1 MIFSE
6 DRMSRKELKTDSVAE
21 AYLALL
27 ADRGVE
33 YLFANAG
40 TDFAPIVEAYAKA
53 AHSGLGA
60 PKPMLATHENLAMSM
75 AHGYAAASGRVPAVM
90 VHVSVGTANALC
102 GVMNAARTNVP
113 ILFTAGRSPLTEE
126 GLEGARDTYIHW
138 AQEMFDQAGMLREMV
153 KWDYEL
159 RNGAQVESVIDRAL
173 TIATSPPEG
182 PVYLSLPR
190 EVLAEKLPE
199 FSYDAPSRH
208 ARASVPAPDA
218 VTIDAAAKLLA
229 KAENP
234 LIVTADAGRDLA
246 AVPALADFAER
257 FVVPVVEHRQ
267 RYLSLS
273 AEHPCHLGYNPAA
286 LIDGA
291 DAILVVECDVPW
303 IPSRKAPRPEC
314 KIIQI
319 GVDPL
324 FSRYPIRGFA
334 ADVAITGATR
344 LVLPAL
350 GAALTP
356 LIDKAG
362 VETRRKRI
370 AEQRDAMQA
379 GWRKLRDEAK
389 QMRPLSPVWVS
400 ACLNEARDPKS
411 TIVNEYTLLPE
422 HCPSTRAGSFFG
434 SSPAAGL
441 GWGAGAALGVKLAE
455 PDRQVIAVLGDGSYL
470 FSNPVAVHHASAVH
484 RLPVLFVVV
493 NNAMWG
499 AVRRATLGMY
509 PQGEAA
515 RSNRPPFIDLE
526 ELPAFE
532 QVCAAAGGYG
542 ERVEDP
548 AELSAALARALHAV
562 NVEKRQALLNVICQG
577 GGGG

>member
-1 MIFSE
+1 MAT
-6 DRMSRKELKTDSVAE
+6 KELKVDSVAE

-27 ADRGVE
+27 AERGIE

-40 TDFAPIVEAYAKA
+40 TDFAPIVEAYAA
-53 AHSGLGA
+53 MARSGLKA
-60 PKPMLATHENLAMSM
+60 PTPLLATHENLAMSM
-75 AHGYAAASGRVPAVM
+75 AHGYAAASGKVPAVM

-102 GVMNAARTNVP
+102 GAFNAARANVP

-126 GLEGARDTYIHW
+126 GLAGARDTYIHW
-138 AQEMFDQAGMLREMV
+138 AQEMFDQAGMLREIV

-159 RNGAQVESVIDRAL
+159 RNGAQLETVIDRAL
-173 TIATSPPEG
+173 TIATSAPEG

-190 EVLAEKLPE
+190 EVLAEPLPG
-199 FSYDAPSRH
+199 FAYDAPSRH
-208 ARASVPAPDA
+208 AAASPPAPDA
-218 VTIDAAAKLLA
+218 AVVAAAARLLA
-229 KAENP
+229 GAKNP
-234 LIVTADAGRDLA
+234 LIVTADAGRDRA
-246 AVPALADFAER
+246 VVPALAEFAER
-257 FVVPVVEHRQ
+257 FAIPVVENRQ
-267 RYLSLS
+267 RHLNLS
-273 AEHPCHLGYNPAA
+273 ADHPCHLGYNPGP
-286 LIDGA
+286 LLGEA
-291 DAILVVECDVPW
+291 DAILVIDCDVPW
-303 IPSRKAPRPEC
+303 TPSRQAPPADC
-314 KIIQI
+314 KVIHI

-324 FSRYPIRGFA
+324 YSRYPIRGFTC
-334 ADVAITGATR
+334 DVAITGATR
-344 LVLPAL
+344 LTLPLL
-350 GAALTP
+350 GEAMQKLADQAA
-356 LIDKAG
+356 IAA
-362 VETRRKRI
+362 RRRHI
-370 AEQRDAMQA
+370 AERREAMGA

-389 QMRPLSPVWVS
+389 EMRPLSPVWVS
-400 ACLNEARDPKS
+400 ACLAAARDPDAA
-411 TIVNEYTLLPE
+411 IVNEYTLLPE

-470 FSNPVAVHHASAVH
+470 FANPVAVHHASRLH

-493 NNAMWG
+493 NNSMWG

-515 RSNRPPFIDLE
+515 RSNRPPFIDLD

-548 AELSAALARALHAV
+548 AELPAALARALHAV
-562 NVEKRQALLNVICQG
+562 TIEKRQALLNVICQG

>member
-1 MIFSE
+1 MAK
-6 DRMSRKELKTDSVAE
+6 KELKVDSVAE

-27 ADRGVE
+27 AERGIE

-53 AHSGLGA
+53 AHSGLPA
-60 PKPMLATHENLAMSM
+60 PKPLIATHENLAMSM

-102 GVMNAARTNVP
+102 GLFNAARANVP

-126 GLEGARDTYIHW
+126 GLTGARDTYIHW
-138 AQEMFDQAGMLREMV
+138 AQEMFDQAGMLREIV

-159 RNGAQVESVIDRAL
+159 RNGVQLETVIDRAL

-190 EVLAEKLPE
+190 EVLAEPLPG
-199 FSYDAPSRH
+199 FAYDSPSRH
-208 ARASVPAPDA
+208 VAASPPAPDQVA
-218 VTIDAAAKLLA
+218 IVAAAELLAAAK
-229 KAENP
+229 NP
-234 LIVTADAGRDLA
+234 LIITADTGRERVAVAALA
-246 AVPALADFAER
+246 AFADRFAI
-257 FVVPVVEHRQ
+257 PVVEHRQ
-267 RYLSLS
+267 RHLNLP
-273 AEHPCHLGYNPAA
+273 ADHPCHLGYSPTP

-291 DAILVVECDVPW
+291 DLVLVIDCDVPW
-303 IPSRKAPRPEC
+303 IPGRKPPSPDAQ
-314 KIIQI
+314 IIHI

-324 FSRYPIRGFA
+324 YSRYPIRGFTC
-334 ADVAITGATR
+334 DVAITGAAR

-350 GAALTP
+350 GQALLP
-356 LIDKAG
+356 FA
-362 VETRRKRI
+362 ETMPIEARRKEL
-370 AEQRDAMQA
+370 AERREAMRADWRRSRDDARTMH
-379 GWRKLRDEAK
+379 
-389 QMRPLSPVWVS
+389 PISPVWVS
-400 ACLNEARDPKS
+400 ACLAEARDPGS
-411 TIVNEYTLLPE
+411 AIVNEYTLLPE
-422 HCPSTRAGSFFG
+422 HCPSTRVGSFFG

-455 PDRQVIAVLGDGSYL
+455 PDREVIAVLGDGSYL
-470 FSNPVAVHHASAVH
+470 FSNPVAVHHASSLH

-509 PQGEAA
+509 PKGEAA
-515 RSNRPPFIDLE
+515 RSNRPPFIDLD

-532 QVCAAAGGYG
+532 EVCAASGGYG

-548 AELSAALARALHAV
+548 AELPAAFARAFHAV